1 MRRTALLFLAT
12 CLSASAVWASD
23 APVQKTK
30 KPPVPV
36 IAYEVKPIAIP
47 VHLQVL
53 GRLESKESVDI
64 TANVSERV
72 KALHFKDGEFVRK
85 SQLLVELNAE
95 EEFALL
101 EEAKEAAEEAKR
113 QYDRVKEIEGR
124 GTVTRSLIDE
134 RYRQWKTAEAKRKV
148 IQAQI
153 ADRRIY
159 APFAGQVGLRNISV
173 GALVQPGTKIV
184 SLDDTRQMRLD
195 LLLPSR
201 YLRDLKLGQT
211 VEIES
216 TSYPGRRFSGKLE
229 VIAPRVDETIRMVK
243 ARAMVDNPKGE
254 LKSQMM
260 VQAFI
265 ELPTQEQLMVP
276 NTAILML
283 GDRQFVYRIVPGQK
297 PDVYNLERV
306 EIETGERR
314 NRMTQVVSGLVAG
327 EWVVSQGLMG
337 ISLNRPV
344 SIKAMQQGQPQPEL
358 LKKSSSQSAVDV
370 STPAGDR

>member
-1 MRRTALLFLAT
+1 MRRTALLFLAS

-23 APVQKTK
+23 APVKKAK

-64 TANVSERV
+64 AANVTERV
-72 KALHFKDGEFVRK
+72 KALHFKDGELVRQ

-159 APFAGQVGLRNISV
+159 APFAGQIGLRNISV

-243 ARAMVDNPKGE
+243 ARAMVDNPNGE
-254 LKSQMM
+254 LKSHMM

-283 GDRQFVYRIVPGQK
+283 GDRQFVYRIVPSSQ
-297 PDVYNLERV
+297 PDVYKLERV

-314 NRMTQVVSGLVAG
+314 NRMTQVVSGLEAG

-370 STPAGDR
+370 STPAGNR

>member
-1 MRRTALLFLAT
+1 MRRTVLLFLAT

-23 APVQKTK
+23 APVQKAK

-36 IAYEVKPIAIP
+36 IAYEVKPMAIP

-64 TANVSERV
+64 TANVTERV

-201 YLRDLKLGQT
+201 YLRDLKLGQA

-216 TSYPGRRFSGKLE
+216 TSYLGRRFSGKLE

-254 LKSQMM
+254 LKSHMM

-283 GDRQFVYRIVPGQK
+283 GDRQFVYRMVPGQK
-297 PDVYNLERV
+297 PDVYQLERV

-314 NRMTQVVSGLVAG
+314 NRMTQVVSGLETG

-344 SIKAMQQGQPQPEL
+344 TIKAMQHGQPQPEL

>member
-23 APVQKTK
+23 APVQKAK

-64 TANVSERV
+64 TANVTERV

-216 TSYPGRRFSGKLE
+216 TSYPGRRFSGQLE
-229 VIAPRVDETIRMVK
+229 VIAPRVDEAIRMVK

-314 NRMTQVVSGLVAG
+314 NRMTQVVSGLETG

>member
-1 MRRTALLFLAT
+1 MRRTVLLFLVS
-12 CLSASAVWASD
+12 CLSASAVWANE
-23 APVQKTK
+23 APMKEAKKAK
-30 KPPVPV
+30 KPPVPI
-36 IAYEVKPIAIP
+36 IAYDVKRITIP
-47 VHLQVL
+47 VDLQVL

-64 TANVSERV
+64 AANVTERV
-72 KALHFKDGEFVRK
+72 KALHFSDGEQVRK

-101 EEAKEAAEEAKR
+101 EEANEAAEEAKR

-124 GTVTRSLIDE
+124 GTVTRSLVDE

-201 YLRDLKLGQT
+201 YLQDFKVGQK

-216 TSYPGRRFSGKLE
+216 TSYPGRRFHGVLE
-229 VIAPRVDETIRMVK
+229 AIAPRVEETIRMVK

-265 ELPTQEQLMVP
+265 QLPSQAQLMVP

-283 GDRQFVYRIVPGQK
+283 GDRQFVYRLVPGAK
-297 PDVYNLERV
+297 PNVFRLERV

-314 NRMTQVVSGLVAG
+314 NRMTQVVSGLSEG
-327 EWVVSQGLMG
+327 DRIISQGLMG
-337 ISLNRPV
+337 ISPNRSV
-344 SIKAMQQGQPQPEL
+344 TIKAVQAGQPQSEL
-358 LKKSSSQSAVDV
+358 LKKTSSQSA
-370 STPAGDR
+370 GER

>member
-1 MRRTALLFLAT
+1 
-12 CLSASAVWASD
+12 
-23 APVQKTK
+23 
-30 KPPVPV
+30 
-36 IAYEVKPIAIP
+36 
-47 VHLQVL
+47 
-53 GRLESKESVDI
+53 
-64 TANVSERV
+64 
-72 KALHFKDGEFVRK
+72 
-85 SQLLVELNAE
+85 
-95 EEFALL
+95 
-101 EEAKEAAEEAKR
+101 
-113 QYDRVKEIEGR
+113 
-124 GTVTRSLIDE
+124 
-134 RYRQWKTAEAKRKV
+134 
-148 IQAQI
+148 
-153 ADRRIY
+153 
-159 APFAGQVGLRNISV
+159 
-173 GALVQPGTKIV
+173 VQPGTKIV

-283 GDRQFVYRIVPGQK
+283 GDRQFVYRIVPGKK
-297 PDVYNLERV
+297 PDVYKLERV

-314 NRMTQVVSGLVAG
+314 NRMTQVVRGLETG

-358 LKKSSSQSAVDV
+358 LKKSSSQSAVDA

>member
-23 APVQKTK
+23 APVQKAK

-53 GRLESKESVDI
+53 GRLESIESVDI
-64 TANVSERV
+64 AANVTERV

-216 TSYPGRRFSGKLE
+216 TSYPGRRFSGQLE

-283 GDRQFVYRIVPGQK
+283 GDRQFVYRMVPGQK
-297 PDVYNLERV
+297 PDVYQLERV

-314 NRMTQVVSGLVAG
+314 NRMTQVVSGLETG

>member
-23 APVQKTK
+23 APVQKAK

-53 GRLESKESVDI
+53 GRLESIESVDI
-64 TANVSERV
+64 AANVTERV

-216 TSYPGRRFSGKLE
+216 TSYPGRRFSGQLE

-297 PDVYNLERV
+297 PDVYQLERV

-314 NRMTQVVSGLVAG
+314 NRMTQVVSGLETG
-327 EWVVSQGLMG
+327 DWVVSQGLMG

>member
-23 APVQKTK
+23 APVQKAK

-53 GRLESKESVDI
+53 GRLESIESVDI
-64 TANVSERV
+64 AANVTERV

-216 TSYPGRRFSGKLE
+216 TSYPGRRFSGQLE

-283 GDRQFVYRIVPGQK
+283 GDRQFVYRMVPGQK
-297 PDVYNLERV
+297 PDVYQLERV

-314 NRMTQVVSGLVAG
+314 NRMTQVVSGLETG
-327 EWVVSQGLMG
+327 DWVVSQGLMG